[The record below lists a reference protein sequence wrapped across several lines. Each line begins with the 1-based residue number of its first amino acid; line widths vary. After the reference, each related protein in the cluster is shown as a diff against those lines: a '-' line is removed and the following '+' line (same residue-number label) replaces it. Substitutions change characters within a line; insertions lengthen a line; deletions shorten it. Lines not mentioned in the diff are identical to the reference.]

1 MSFAVYLHEAGP
13 ERQTRRIRPN
23 KGVAV
28 KKRLDMATES
38 ALCGGILVALLWGI
52 GVSLHGFVL
61 GPQEISWAE
70 WMTQLLSG
78 VLAGLVLPPVLV
90 RGTIWVMAR
99 MGASRH
105 RLS

>member
-1 MSFAVYLHEAGP
+1 M
-13 ERQTRRIRPN
+13 
-23 KGVAV
+23 GVAV

-52 GVSLHGFVL
+52 GVSLRGFVL
-61 GPQEISWAE
+61 GPQDISWAE

-78 VLAGLVLPPVLV
+78 VVAGLILPPALV
-90 RGTIWVMAR
+90 RGTLWMMAR
-99 MGASRH
+99 MDASRR

>member
-1 MSFAVYLHEAGP
+1 MRLAVYLSSWGPP
-13 ERQTRRIRPN
+13 ERQAPN

-52 GVSLHGFVL
+52 GISLRGFVL
-61 GPQEISWAE
+61 GPQEISWTE
-70 WMTQLLSG
+70 WMMQLFSG
-78 VLAGLVLPPVLV
+78 VVAGLVLPPVLV
-90 RGTIWVMAR
+90 RGTVWMMDR
-99 MGASRH
+99 MGSSRR